1 MRSDNIP
8 LHKPIARTKRNYNC
22 DTEQLVFNSTLTVN
36 RSTWLAELSWDS
48 LCQPP
53 TLCCLS
59 SPPPPRLCCTN
70 KRVQLA
76 LLIALI
82 HTPFGQQR
90 RPEVA
95 SNGNRNNNNKR
106 KSRRGRGW
114 ARGLEI
120 PRLGAAETE
129 ALVARICC
137 SVQCTIAKRS
147 AFSMHCTPTQP
158 RPAHQPPSPHL
169 LPVCVHSNYPPLKF
183 HCQRYRLQL
192 RLEWV
197 ELKPWI
203 RIRLDSSP
211 PASSGTRF
219 VVRFRRNCYANFWR
233 RRCRLLAKLNE
244 NQINRSNPNT

>member
-1 MRSDNIP
+1 MWRGIQLQGIRSDNML

-36 RSTWLAELSWDS
+36 LSTWLAEPSWDS
-48 LCQPP
+48 LCQPQP
-53 TLCCLS
+53 CAVL
-59 SPPPPRLCCTN
+59 PPSRMCCTN

-95 SNGNRNNNNKR
+95 SNGNSNNNKR

-114 ARGLEI
+114 AGAGGLEI
-120 PRLGAAETE
+120 PRLDVAETE

-137 SVQCTIAKRS
+137 SVQCTMAKRS
-147 AFSMHCTPTQP
+147 IQLALYAHTAMP
-158 RPAHQPPSPHL
+158 RPVPPTTYSL
-169 LPVCVHSNYPPLKF
+169 CVHSNYPPLKF
-183 HCQRYRLQL
+183 HCQRCRLQL

-203 RIRLDSSP
+203 RIRPDLSP
-211 PASSGTRF
+211 PAPRPALVSLAVSGVIVMPIF
-219 VVRFRRNCYANFWR
+219 EGDVAVC
-233 RRCRLLAKLNE
+233 L
-244 NQINRSNPNT
+244 PN

>member
-1 MRSDNIP
+1 ML

-59 SPPPPRLCCTN
+59 SPPPSRLCRTN

-106 KSRRGRGW
+106 KSRCGRGW

-120 PRLGAAETE
+120 PCLGAAETE

-137 SVQCTIAKRS
+137 SVQCTMAKRS

-158 RPAHQPPSPHL
+158 RPAHQPPTYSL
-169 LPVCVHSNYPPLKF
+169 CVCTAIILHWSFIVSATDCSWGSNGLSWS
-183 HCQRYRLQL
+183 LGSGS
-192 RLEWV
+192 V
-197 ELKPWI
+197 
-203 RIRLDSSP
+203 RIRLRLP
-211 PASSGTRF
+211 RPALVSLSVSGVIVMPIF
-219 VVRFRRNCYANFWR
+219 EGDDAAC
-233 RRCRLLAKLNE
+233 
-244 NQINRSNPNT
+244 

>member
-1 MRSDNIP
+1 MP
-8 LHKPIARTKRNYNC
+8 
-22 DTEQLVFNSTLTVN
+22 
-36 RSTWLAELSWDS
+36 
-48 LCQPP
+48 PP
-53 TLCCLS
+53 TLCCLP

-137 SVQCTIAKRS
+137 SVQCTMAKRS

-158 RPAHQPPSPHL
+158 RPAPHPRHL

-203 RIRLDSSP
+203 RIRSDSSP

-219 VVRFRRNCYANFWR
+219 VVRFRRNCYANF
-233 RRCRLLAKLNE
+233 
-244 NQINRSNPNT
+244 